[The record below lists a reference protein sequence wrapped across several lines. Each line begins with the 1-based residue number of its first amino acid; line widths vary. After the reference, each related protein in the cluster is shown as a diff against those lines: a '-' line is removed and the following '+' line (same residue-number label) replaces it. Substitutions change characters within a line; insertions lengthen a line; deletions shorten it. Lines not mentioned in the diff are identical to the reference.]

1 VPGAATQY
9 RGVARAWLSLD
20 SLATTATN
28 VSMRAAASLPRPT
41 FMPSR
46 SRSTVNVLRLSGAAV
61 SSGVGF
67 LPIYLGPTLTFV
79 LGWIVIRKIIRISK
93 VNRIMS
99 IADFIASRCKSFAL
113 GDGPYLPP
121 ACARQTTLL
130 MSQQSPD
137 FRCLQAGKQLAIA
150 AAGP

>member
-1 VPGAATQY
+1 
-9 RGVARAWLSLD
+9 
-20 SLATTATN
+20 
-28 VSMRAAASLPRPT
+28 
-41 FMPSR
+41 
-46 SRSTVNVLRLSGAAV
+46 
-61 SSGVGF
+61 VGF

-79 LGWIVIRKIIRISK
+79 LGWIVVRKIIRISK

-130 MSQQSPD
+130 MSHD